1 VGQCETA
8 PQCQGGRDGKNRR
21 QGAVAGVGRF
31 DHRVGLCCGW
41 DRCGRS
47 GDDQRPQQEGEE
59 ADEEIAKSEIKKA
72 APGLSVASADSANK
86 LDGLDADG
94 LIRTAF
100 SSVADAP
107 DANGTVLTTTIQ
119 APEPGFL
126 TIIASLDVVYGPGDD
141 QLECLLQTD
150 EANIPNSLRG
160 LNVAGTV
167 NADTDCVP
175 TITQQVGAG
184 AHKVDL
190 EVTNRKDATFGAGSL
205 SVIFTPFNATGGTG

>member
-1 VGQCETA
+1 M
-8 PQCQGGRDGKNRR
+8 GRIRGK
-21 QGAVAGVGRF
+21 GPSPALVVSIIALVFAVAGTAVAGVATISVLSKKEKKQTRK
-31 DHRVGLCCGW
+31 
-41 DRCGRS
+41 
-47 GDDQRPQQEGEE
+47 
-59 ADEEIAKSEIKKA
+59 IAKSEIKKA

-119 APEPGFL
+119 APGSGFL

-175 TITQQVGAG
+175 TITRQVGAG

-190 EVTNRKDATFGAGSL
+190 EVTNRNDATFGAGSL
-205 SVIFTPFNATGGTG
+205 TVIFTPFNATGGTA